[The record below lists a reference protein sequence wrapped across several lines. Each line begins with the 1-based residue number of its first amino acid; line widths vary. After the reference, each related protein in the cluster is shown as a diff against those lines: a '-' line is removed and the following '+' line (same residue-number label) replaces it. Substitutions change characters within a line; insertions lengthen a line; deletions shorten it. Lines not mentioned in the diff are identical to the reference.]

1 MSMKNSNDPIRNRTH
16 DLSTCSAVPQPT
28 GLSLAPSFTLG
39 HSKIHRKKYKVILNS
54 SFWLTYCCQYLETN
68 YSDHILTMDIKL
80 GIFAFGNSK
89 IHMKWQ
95 HVIFNSGF
103 WLIYGLENLAT
114 NYLDN
119 NLSRVINLG
128 MCTLRHSEIHMKW
141 QHVIFNSGF
150 WLTYGLQYLATNYTD
165 NIILRDIKKL
175 FVTGISLEIIYF
187 SSW

>member
-1 MSMKNSNDPIRNRTH
+1 
-16 DLSTCSAVPQPT
+16 
-28 GLSLAPSFTLG
+28 
-39 HSKIHRKKYKVILNS
+39 
-54 SFWLTYCCQYLETN
+54 
-68 YSDHILTMDIKL
+68 MDIKL